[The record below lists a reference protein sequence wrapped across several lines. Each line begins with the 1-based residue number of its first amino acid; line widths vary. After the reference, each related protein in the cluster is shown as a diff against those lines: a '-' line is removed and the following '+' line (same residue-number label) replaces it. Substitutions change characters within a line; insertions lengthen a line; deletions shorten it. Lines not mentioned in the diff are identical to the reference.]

1 MTTKAT
7 NQPNGIT
14 IVNSRGTR
22 IAVTCYCDPTS
33 SDRKQALNNVRT
45 GQIAQQSQPEGPR
58 PSTFGAVSVSSN
70 LNSNSGPTPLDVLL
84 INRIGQ
90 TFNSFRSFLFG
101 RGSQAA
107 NTILSVQNLAGV
119 PFVSVEDIDEALALL
134 RKKLVGHISGEYTYS
149 EGPSHE
155 RAYDPNAKYSSFD
168 HDLTGEAPQPGK
180 KNSSSTTRRLKV

>member
-1 MTTKAT
+1 MSTAT
-7 NQPNGIT
+7 NQPNGVT

-58 PSTFGAVSVSSN
+58 QSNFGAVSVASN
-70 LNSNSGPTPLDVLL
+70 FNPNNGPTSLDLLL

-107 NTILSVQNLAGV
+107 NTILSVQHLADV
-119 PFVSVEDIDEALALL
+119 PFVSVEDIDEVLGLL
-134 RKKLVGHISGEYTYS
+134 REKLVGHIDGTYS
-149 EGPSHE
+149 YAEGPSHE
-155 RAYDPNAKYSSFD
+155 RAIDPSAKYSAFD
-168 HDLTGEAPQPGK
+168 HDLSGAAAPTGNK
-180 KNSSSTTRRLKV
+180 SSSSNTKRRRV